1 MCRVSLKSWR
11 YWPWAWMGRSYSQPV
26 DLVGVYGETG
36 ATGVLLITGAV
47 DDDGVFDCA
56 CINPPIWSANV
67 SGFVTE

>member
-1 MCRVSLKSWR
+1 
-11 YWPWAWMGRSYSQPV
+11 MGRSYSQPV